1 MVELDES
8 LVHTAETSTAKL
20 SLIAVQSRF
29 VPTLVFVNCFL
40 EISLGPT
47 MNILHWS
54 WNCKAYPKIL
64 QVCLERLFW

>member
-54 WNCKAYPKIL
+54 
-64 QVCLERLFW
+64 